1 MYKLATAA
9 MTVGMAMATLPFAL
23 AQTAVP
29 SPNQKVERFE
39 SDMAAAMEQ
48 MHHGMMAVTAS
59 GDPDRDF
66 LAQMVPHH
74 QGAVDMAKAVLLVT
88 EDPQIRNLAQA
99 IITEQQYEIELMTTL
114 LAKTAGAA
122 NGTMEPMQ

>member
-1 MYKLATAA
+1 MHKLATAA
-9 MTVGMAMATLPFAL
+9 MTVGMAIATIPFAL
-23 AQTAVP
+23 AQTNAP
-29 SPNQKVERFE
+29 SPNEKVERFE

-59 GDPDRDF
+59 GDPDQDF